1 MQKNIP
7 WFNTK
12 GLTSNEKTHY
22 DEVCSYIFLD
32 KKGKCKNPNCNF
44 VHSLKEIDL
53 RMSAK
58 KFMDYIRWK
67 LPEMKQKLPSLDIEG
82 LTPEEVHVYIRVC
95 MNITRPNGC
104 IKKDCTFTHCVD
116 PIYIKMS
123 EKKLAEYYRFKG
135 HEITKNRCIIDVDDC
150 KSDIQSEYD
159 ATPEISTDSSVSTEI
174 EDTFQNEATAEISAD
189 SSVSMATEDES
200 QNDESQNDESQNDD
214 SQNDDSQND
223 ESQNDES
230 QMPYAQPTI
239 PMQYIPY
246 MPYMPYMPHMP
257 HMPIRYIKVE
267 QYIPYMPLYPTNPYT
282 GN

>member
-1 MQKNIP
+1 MQKHIQ
-7 WFNTK
+7 WFNMD
-12 GLTSNEKTHY
+12 GLTSNEKNHY
-22 DEVCSYIFLD
+22 IRVCSYTFLN
-32 KKGKCKNPNCNF
+32 KKGKCENPDCNF
-44 VHSLKEIDL
+44 THSLEEIDL

-58 KFMDYIRWK
+58 KFMDHIQWK
-67 LPEMKQKLPSLDIEG
+67 MSEDKLLPWLNIKG
-82 LTPEEVHVYIRVC
+82 LTPEEVYVYIRVC

-104 IKKDCTFTHCVD
+104 IKKNCKFTHCVD

-123 EKKLAEYYRFKG
+123 EKKLADYYRFRG
-135 HEITKNRCIIDVDDC
+135 YEIPKKSHFVNVDDC

-159 ATPEISTDSSVSTEI
+159 DAPEISTDSSVSTAI
-174 EDTFQNEATAEISAD
+174 EDTFQNEATNEISAD
-189 SSVSMATEDES
+189 SSVSTATEDE
-200 QNDESQNDESQNDD
+200 
-214 SQNDDSQND
+214 SQND

-246 MPYMPYMPHMP
+246 MPYMSYMP